1 MAQHPRYHVFV
12 GLYTY
17 MYANYNNLNIR
28 QYMTIIYYIKKRQD
42 PLVTEQT
49 KRPTQVLTYIIYNI
63 TS

>member
-1 MAQHPRYHVFV
+1 
-12 GLYTY
+12 
-17 MYANYNNLNIR
+17 
-28 QYMTIIYYIKKRQD
+28 MTIIYYIKKRQD